1 MCGGAPHNST
11 LAASMTN
18 VGAPIEVSVAT
29 EATDELARAF
39 AKLIPQLSGT
49 AVPPDVQALADV
61 IAAPSNTVLLAR
73 DGAHG
78 EIVGTLTLVMFRIPT
93 ALRAWIEDV
102 VVDSGA
108 RGRGVGE
115 ALTEEAIRIAQ
126 SSGARTIDLTSRRS
140 REAAHRL
147 YEKVGF
153 AVRDTNVYRYALPE
167 SKKAG

>member
-1 MCGGAPHNST
+1 MKT
-11 LAASMTN
+11 

-29 EATDELARAF
+29 EATDELAHAF
-39 AKLIPQLSGT
+39 ARLIPQLSVT
-49 AVPPDVQALADV
+49 AVPPDRQALADI
-61 IAAPSNTVLLAR
+61 IAAPSNTVLLAKDR
-73 DGAHG
+73 SNGG
-78 EIVGTLTLVMFRIPT
+78 QIVGTLTLVMFRIPT

-102 VVDSGA
+102 VVDSSA

-115 ALTEEAIRIAQ
+115 ALTEEAVRIAQ
-126 SSGARTIDLTSRRS
+126 SRGARTIDLTSRRS

-153 AVRDTNVYRYALPE
+153 AVRDTNVYRYVSTG